1 MSDIDFENEE
11 TQRATWTMVRGVVLN
26 AMVEAVAVARSAVP
40 TDDPQEIAIRD
51 GMILDQLHVM
61 LAEAIGET
69 EGRILRCTMRT
80 DESLVAQRQER
91 IDAGRVRG
99 GGTTKQ

>member
-1 MSDIDFENEE
+1 VSDIDFENEE